1 MANSSD
7 GRACNIKDI
16 SVSLLNQC
24 PSAAEN
30 RVLQRGIIASSPC
43 LSVSMSSSFNLS
55 SVLLQI
61 NLTWVINISGSC
73 APSHT
78 SPM

>member
-1 MANSSD
+1 MANSND

-16 SVSLLNQC
+16 RVSSLNQC
-24 PSAAEN
+24 PSAAEK
-30 RVLQRGIIASSPC
+30 RALQRGTIVSSPC
-43 LSVSMSSSFNLS
+43 LSVSMSSSFNLE

-61 NLTWVINISGSC
+61 NLTWVISISGSC
-73 APSHT
+73 APSHM